1 MSGELEAAGALATA
15 GLAAGAIEGREPG
28 GVHDGACLNCGTAI
42 TGPYCSQCGQA
53 THPHRSLLHMIEEF
67 LHGILHFDTKAWRT
81 LPMLAFRPGTL
92 TRDYVYGKRAR
103 YISPLALF
111 LFTVFFMFFV
121 FAVGGGPTI
130 GNDESSDIEINASAD
145 GDVSEA
151 RRELEEARR
160 ELARAQAE
168 LNDARTNPPA
178 DEPEGLSERLAQGA
192 VRIAEQQVE
201 RMERQLARQEEFAA
215 ERAAETPPA
224 APEAEQ
230 PATEAPAVA
239 EPTATD
245 APAEEAT
252 SPTVIAEGAGEQ
264 RWQDEL
270 RDAVL
275 RGEVNINS
283 GSAYIDE
290 KIRHSLLNPDLALY
304 KVQNSVYKFSFLL
317 VPISLPFLAL
327 LFFWK
332 RGVTLYDHGAAAAVR
347 NPADHHLRGAGV
359 RAADHHRDDCGA
371 VTKRGRYEV
380 RDSATSLRWG
390 WAIACSA
397 SRSAGSRLPLISGS
411 IEFRLFTLGWTL
423 PVMVACFFAEDLAY
437 YWFHRI
443 AHERRFF
450 WASHIVHHSSQHYNL
465 TTALRQTWTGTLGL
479 TFIFWLPLC

>member
-28 GVHDGACLNCGTAI
+28 GVHEGACLNCGTAVS
-42 TGPYCSQCGQA
+42 GPYCSQCGQS

-121 FAVGGGPTI
+121 FAVAGGPTI
-130 GNDESSDIEINASAD
+130 GDDESSDIEINASAES
-145 GDVSEA
+145 DVSEA

-160 ELARAQAE
+160 ELAQAQAE
-168 LNDARTNPPA
+168 LNEARANPPA

-201 RMERQLARQEEFAA
+201 RMERQLARQEELAA
-215 ERAAETPPA
+215 EIAPA
-224 APEAEQ
+224 AAATEQ
-230 PATEAPAVA
+230 PAGEAPA
-239 EPTATD
+239 EPDAAATE

-304 KVQNSVYKFSFLL
+304 KIQNSVYKFSFLL

-332 RGVTLYDHGAAAAVR
+332 RGVTLYDHVVFILYSLSFVSLLFLVVSTLIRVPGMWGPMVGGLLVCAIPVHWFFQLGGAYK
-347 NPADHHLRGAGV
+347 LGWF
-359 RAADHHRDDCGA
+359 
-371 VTKRGRYEV
+371 
-380 RDSATSLRWG
+380 SALWRTFALT
-390 WAIACSA
+390 I
-397 SRSAGSRLPLISGS
+397 LTQ
-411 IEFRLFTLGWTL
+411 FTLTIFVLVIVIVG
-423 PVMVACFFAEDLAY
+423 LA
-437 YWFHRI
+437 
-443 AHERRFF
+443 
-450 WASHIVHHSSQHYNL
+450 
-465 TTALRQTWTGTLGL
+465 G
-479 TFIFWLPLC
+479 